1 MAADQAT
8 DRNRSQAEDAGG
20 TAASGSTGPRAEP
33 KPKDPLVPWTP
44 QPLVLYSGPRKKIAF
59 EPQTADMDQRRCSV
73 FTGSGSFLPTRRIK
87 NQDFIAHEFFLDYG
101 QPLDTEDNPRILAK
115 FRDITEISER
125 RYVTDDLVASDLGAE
140 AASLALSDANSD
152 PEALDYIIVAH
163 NFGDVRADRLRLD
176 SCPTLA
182 ARIKERLG
190 IQNPYCV
197 AYDLPFGCP
206 GWLQAVIHADYF
218 LRSGDANRA
227 LIVGA
232 ETLSRVS
239 DPHDRDSMIY
249 ADGAGAVVL
258 ESTEAEEPVGILS
271 HATRSD
277 TLEHARLLWMGPS
290 YDPEHPDDRLF
301 LKMHGRRLYE
311 YALQTVPGVVRE
323 SLNRAGLTLTD
334 VVKVLL
340 HQANAKMDHAIL
352 KRLFRL
358 YEVEEIP
365 SRIMPMTISWLGN
378 SSVATLP
385 TLFDLMR
392 RGTLEGQGFLSGD
405 AVVLASVGAGM
416 NINSLVYR
424 CP

>member
-1 MAADQAT
+1 M
-8 DRNRSQAEDAGG
+8 G
-20 TAASGSTGPRAEP
+20 
-33 KPKDPLVPWTP
+33 
-44 QPLVLYSGPRKKIAF
+44 
-59 EPQTADMDQRRCSV
+59 RRRVSL
-73 FTGSGSFLPTRRIK
+73 FTGSGSFLPTRTIK
-87 NQDFIAHEFFLDYG
+87 NEAFLGHGFYADYG
-101 QPLDTEDNPRILAK
+101 HPLDPEDNPRVLAK

-176 SCPTLA
+176 FCPTLA

-206 GWLQAVIHADYF
+206 GWLQAVIQADYF

-392 RGTLEGQGFLSGD
+392 RGTLEGQGFHSGD
-405 AVVLASVGAGM
+405 TVVFASVGAGM